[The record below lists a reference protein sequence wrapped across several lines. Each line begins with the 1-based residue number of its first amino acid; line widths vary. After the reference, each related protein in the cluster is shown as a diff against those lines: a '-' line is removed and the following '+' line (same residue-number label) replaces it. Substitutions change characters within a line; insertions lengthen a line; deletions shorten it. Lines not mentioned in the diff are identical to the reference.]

1 MNRNTELQKE
11 MYRLRTLLKTAKKKL
26 RDQDMGGA
34 EFGSPMGSLRMDMG
48 RYSQAD
54 GRMKEKVDDL
64 QMQLERETSRRSQLE
79 KTNDE
84 LKDQLASMKRSNH
97 SSEQL
102 ERSKHQLEEELLD
115 LRRRLETAQVE
126 QNQAD
131 HVRRDAEDRA
141 RQEIQQKLEQVN
153 LFLQTQAA
161 SQEALD
167 QIKAANEANLRS
179 QLEHKIRELENEL
192 GRVRSTQQDSLNQRE
207 MTRTELD
214 RYRQLYGEELRLR
227 KSLAAKLERSNSRL
241 SEANSK
247 LLSERSR
254 SLIASSFANSSLG
267 GPSLD
272 GGSLGPLNRSLGL
285 GLSLL
290 NPGSEGQSSRVEDYL
305 AKMQSELDRNI
316 SKELS
321 NATAELDMASAR
333 MSPVGSASRVD
344 LDPLSRAKQQYL
356 EVLKKNHRI

>member
-11 MYRLRTLLKTAKKKL
+11 MYRLRTLLKTAKKKI

-48 RYSQAD
+48 RYSQGD

-79 KTNDE
+79 KANDE
-84 LKDQLASMKRSNH
+84 LKDQLATLKRSNH

-131 HVRRDAEDRA
+131 HVRREAEDRA

-167 QIKAANEANLRS
+167 QLKAANEANLRS

-192 GRVRSTQQDSLNQRE
+192 GRVRTTQQDSLNQRE
-207 MTRTELD
+207 VTRTELD

-247 LLSERSR
+247 LLSERSK
-254 SLIASSFANSSLG
+254 SLIASSFANGGLG

-272 GGSLGPLNRSLGL
+272 GGSLGPLNRGLGL
-285 GLSLL
+285 GLSLY
-290 NPGSEGQSSRVEDYL
+290 NPVSEGQSSRVEDYL

-321 NATAELDMASAR
+321 NATAELDIASAR

-344 LDPLSRAKQQYL
+344 LDPLNRAKQQYL